1 MSSRKHPLSREL
13 TRRQFLAL
21 AGAGAGATLLA
32 ACQPAAAP
40 TSVPPTV
47 VPGPVSTPVPP
58 TPVPGGVLTLAVTFD
73 PDTLDAPNITSAG
86 VEQIAMVIYDRL
98 VELGTDLKV
107 GPGLAESWTSS
118 PNATVWTFKL
128 RKGAQFHDGTPV
140 DADAVKFNL
149 DRLQDATKQVKRRA
163 YFVKLKSSRVVD
175 SSTIELTTDGPFAPF
190 PYLMATTAAS
200 IVSPKAVK
208 ELGDDLARKPV
219 GSGPFI
225 FQEWKSGDRV
235 TLKRNPTWWGGAPKL
250 DGIVYRTVPEASTRV
265 VLLETGEV
273 DIAQHLPPSD
283 MKRISGNAQLSLLR
297 VPSLDMRDV
306 RFCMLDKRFADLRV
320 RQAMNYAVNVP
331 EIIDTIL
338 AGSATYT
345 GGPMC
350 PSILGAITSD
360 KYKYNPT
367 LAKQLLTEAGYPN
380 GFKATM
386 WGAKGTASSL
396 DEMLQALQSQWKA
409 IGIEVTLD
417 LREVAAFQ
425 ALATQGPET
434 AESSGKQLLSLGI
447 SSRYPDPDA
456 QLYAQYHSSQWSPAG
471 VNRGFYKN
479 TKVDELLDQ
488 GAKEIDPT
496 KRTAIY
502 KEVQLILLDDLPGV
516 LLYNNDL
523 IYGMRKNLK
532 NVALLPSQH
541 MPLAAVTKG

>member
-1 MSSRKHPLSREL
+1 MSSHKHPLSQGI
-13 TRRQFLAL
+13 TRRQFLVL

-32 ACQPAAAP
+32 GCGPAAGP
-40 TSVPPTV
+40 TAVPVT
-47 VPGPVSTPVPP
+47 P
-58 TPVPGGVLTLAVTFD
+58 TPASGGVLTLAVTFD
-73 PDTLDAPNITSAG
+73 PDTLDAPNITSPG

-107 GPGLAESWTSS
+107 HPGLAESWTAS
-118 PNATVWTFKL
+118 PDATVWTFKL

-149 DRLQDATKQVKRRA
+149 DRLQDDKKQVKRRA
-163 YFVKLKSSRVVD
+163 YFAKLKSSRVID

-200 IVSPKAVK
+200 IASPKAVK
-208 ELGDDLARKPV
+208 ELGDDMARKPV

-225 FQEWKSGDRV
+225 FQDWKSGDRV
-235 TLKRNPTWWGGAPKL
+235 TLKRNPNWWGGAPKL
-250 DGIVYRTVPEASTRV
+250 DGVVYRTVPEASTRM

-273 DIAQHLPPSD
+273 DIAQHLPPSE
-283 MKRISGNAQLSLLR
+283 MKRLSNSPQLALLKA
-297 VPSLDMRDV
+297 PSLDLRDI

-331 EIIDTIL
+331 EIIDTVL
-338 AGSATYT
+338 AGSATYS
-345 GGPMC
+345 GGPM
-350 PSILGAITSD
+350 PTSILGAISSD
-360 KYKYNPT
+360 RYKYNPT
-367 LAKQLLTEAGYPN
+367 LAKKLLADAGYAN
-380 GFKATM
+380 GFKATI

-396 DEMLQALQSQWKA
+396 DEMLQALQAQWKA
-409 IGIEVTLD
+409 VGIEVTLD

-447 SSRYPDPDA
+447 SARYPDPDA
-456 QLYAQYHSSQWSPAG
+456 QLYAQYHSSQWSPKG

-479 TKVDELLDQ
+479 PRVDELLDQ
-488 GAKEIDPT
+488 GARETDAA

-502 KEVQLILLDDLPGV
+502 KEVQEILLDDLPGV

-523 IYGMRKNLK
+523 IFGMRKNLK
-532 NVALLPSQH
+532 NVAVLPTQH
-541 MPLAAVTKG
+541 MPLAVVTKG